1 MRVLIIEDEIPAQRL
16 LVDLLNSMELDI
28 EIVGCLGSVRESVN
42 WFKQNPHPEIVLL
55 DIQLSDGVSFDI
67 MKEVNIESLI
77 IFVTAYDEYAI
88 RAFKVNS
95 LDYLL
100 KPVEAQEL
108 EEAFQKYDNYSK
120 KFIQAK
126 NLDTNYDE
134 LVSAIKNSLPEYRK
148 RFLIRSDESWFQVP
162 VEEIAYFYSLQK
174 ITFAVTFR
182 KKEYPVDFSLEN
194 LKEQLDPDLFFKINR
209 QFIVNLNAIYRVHSW
224 FQGKLVLELNP
235 APEEKPVVGKDKAA
249 VFKRWMDQ

>member
-16 LVDLLNSMELDI
+16 LVDLLNSMERDI
-28 EIVGCLGSVRESVN
+28 EIAGCLDSVRESVN
-42 WFKQNPHPEIVLL
+42 WFKHNPHPEIVLL

-134 LVSAIKNSLPEYRK
+134 LVSAIKNSFPEYRK

-162 VEEIAYFYSLQK
+162 VEDYSLFLQPPK
-174 ITFAVTFR
+174 NHVRGYF
-182 KKEYPVDFSLEN
+182 
-194 LKEQLDPDLFFKINR
+194 
-209 QFIVNLNAIYRVHSW
+209 
-224 FQGKLVLELNP
+224 
-235 APEEKPVVGKDKAA
+235 PEKGISC
-249 VFKRWMDQ
+249 

>member
-16 LVDLLNSMELDI
+16 LTDLLNGMGRDI
-28 EIVGCLGSVRESVN
+28 DIAGCLGNVRESIE

-100 KPVEAQEL
+100 KPVEPHEL
-108 EEAFQKYDNYSK
+108 EAAFQKYDNYSQ
-120 KFIQAK
+120 KFIRTK

-134 LVSAIKNSLPEYRK
+134 LISVIKNPRPGYRK
-148 RFLIRSDESWFQVP
+148 RFLIRSDKSWFRLP

-174 ITFAVTFR
+174 ITFAVTFG

-194 LKEQLDPDLFFKINR
+194 LKEQLDPDAFFKINR
-209 QFIVNLNAIYRVHSW
+209 QFIVNLDAISRVHFW
-224 FQGKLVLELNP
+224 FQGKLVLDLTP
-235 APEEKPVVGKDKAA
+235 APTEKPVVGKDKAA
-249 VFKRWMDQ
+249 AFKRWLDR